1 MNRNFLSEILAEKRQ
16 AVARLQCDSFAP
28 GFRERALEIRRNAA
42 PHCLLRALE
51 ADLPRLKIIAEFK
64 RRSPSAGIIRDDL
77 STGDVARHYE
87 RGGASAIS
95 VLTDKDYF
103 GGSIVDL
110 SAIRSST
117 DLPVLRKDFII
128 DPIQIYEAAIAGA
141 DAVLLIVAALDD
153 ALLGR
158 LREVAEDEL
167 GLDALVEVHTSDELR
182 RALDAGAKI
191 IGANNRDLKTFQ
203 ISLNTSERLI
213 AEAPPES
220 NMISESGLQSAES
233 LRHLRS
239 LGFCGFLIGEEFMRA
254 DNPETAL
261 RNLIAAAEDRQ
272 VTPNSNSSSPVMT
285 PVQIK
290 ICGVTNVKTRKRAP
304 TWAPV

>member
-128 DPIQIYEAAIAGA
+128 DPIQIYEAAIARA
-141 DAVLLIVAALDD
+141 DAILLIGAALDD
-153 ALLGR
+153 VSLGT
-158 LREVAEDEL
+158 LRKIAEEEL

-182 RALDAGAKI
+182 RASDAGAKI
-191 IGANNRDLKTFQ
+191 IGVNNRDLTTLRV
-203 ISLNTSERLI
+203 SLNTSERLI
-213 AEAPPES
+213 AEAPS
-220 NMISESGLQSAES
+220 GSMMVSESGLQRAES
-233 LRHLRS
+233 LRHLKS
-239 LGFCGFLIGEEFMRA
+239 LGFRGFLIGEALMRA
-254 DNPETAL
+254 DDPETAL
-261 RNLIAAAEDRQ
+261 RDLIAAVRDQQGAAISAGARQ
-272 VTPNSNSSSPVMT
+272 S
-285 PVQIK
+285 
-290 ICGVTNVKTRKRAP
+290 
-304 TWAPV
+304 